1 MLKFSKYILSE
12 EAEKHHVMAFM
23 RANPPHEGHNT
34 VVNKVHDVAKQHKAG
49 HSVVLSHSTDPVKN
63 PLTPEQKL
71 KHAKRAFA
79 SGTNV
84 STSSKEKPTILH
96 HASDIHKSGAKHL
109 HVVTGSDRVEGFKK
123 LLHDY
128 NGKEGPHGHYNF
140 KSITVHSAGE
150 RDPDA
155 EGTTGI
161 SATKMREAAK
171 SGDRKTFH
179 SGASSNMSPKH
190 KDEMMK
196 DLSSGMSGKKKLKEE
211 TGTST
216 ADVAGIFDD
225 NGMDPVADD
234 VNKGFA
240 GMVNKMNRLNLIP
253 FGQTYDPETRM
264 PSNHQRTVR
273 AMVKGGGSAAARAFS
288 KRKKQDS

>member
-1 MLKFSKYILSE
+1 MLKFSKFVIKE
-12 EAEKHHVMAFM
+12 EQKEKHHVMAFM

-34 VVNKVHDVAKQHKAG
+34 VVNKVHEIAKEHKAG

-79 SGTNV
+79 KGTNV

-96 HASDIHKSGAKHL
+96 AASDIHKSRTDHL

-128 NGKEGPHGHYNF
+128 NGKEGPHGHYHF

-155 EGTTGI
+155 EGTSGV

-171 SGDRKTFH
+171 KGDRETFH

-196 DLSSGMSGKKKLKEE
+196 DLSAGMSGKRKLKES
-211 TGTST
+211 TST
-216 ADVAGIFDD
+216 ATGLGGGLGSHQQYLDTNALDQE
-225 NGMDPVADD
+225 D
-234 VNKGFA
+234 VNANFLDYISKAKNGNPKIAF
-240 GMVNKMNRLNLIP
+240 NN
-253 FGQTYDPETRM
+253 TYKP
-264 PSNHQRTVR
+264 
-273 AMVKGGGSAAARAFS
+273 GGGRPSSAVHPIR
-288 KRKKQDS
+288 KRKRENQ